1 MALEIRNIRVSIRCT
16 PVKRRYIGMAC
27 SVFLL
32 ALLASGTPPVSAF
45 ENPTGDSYAF
55 SDFHT
60 ERGASNGYK
69 LLELHLGVSSVE
81 VWGTLK
87 TVSDPIAS
95 DDASRPHFTARRTPP
110 LPSPTQP
117 SSELHVG
124 VNSVEVSDPVASGVD
139 GAASCGRSRFS
150 SIRGGGAASVC
161 SIARTRLPARPLLRG
176 VSRGFH
182 VLRVTATIP
191 AVGIP
196 LSVGGVASSGQKGAV
211 GGLVGGRECL
221 AAPRGVPKGGVASG
235 GQEGLV
241 MRNASQPLGECP
253 RGAWRAVDRK
263 GRWVVLRSPFEGA
276 FIDVKRDG
284 GVAGDHDVSI
294 KVDEDLEPHRAVFFV
309 LGFLLML
316 LAGHLSSMVAFY
328 YGGGMTLGVLLVVI
342 VILYQVM
349 RLLPLGRKSS
359 LQILLY
365 GSLMGFIGVIVTYVS
380 GAVKTVME
388 PLGLVD
394 DVISPVVV
402 FVLVLVV
409 LIGAALGF
417 WVVRKFILSPTGEL
431 DPPTVSFVKWGLRII
446 AATLLIMSSADAII
460 ATSLLLLSLSTTL
473 LLHLLSPRALALLSP
488 TSTPSATPA
497 TSFLARACVRK
508 GEQAAEHEG
517 EVGGVGGAFSP
528 PQQFGTP
535 PQGRMGGVGGGQGY
549 VTPTRGADGSPYMRM
564 GAPFQGPPGTPRT
577 PSSPLSRSV
586 CPSSFHRTPH
596 RRHLTPAQAAAI
608 SHQCTQAALQDLA
621 YSPGFG
627 QWVLHNFD
635 RIAITPRILR
645 EERGEAEIAATAEM
659 EEGFE
664 EEEG

>member
-1 MALEIRNIRVSIRCT
+1 
-16 PVKRRYIGMAC
+16 
-27 SVFLL
+27 
-32 ALLASGTPPVSAF
+32 
-45 ENPTGDSYAF
+45 
-55 SDFHT
+55 
-60 ERGASNGYK
+60 
-69 LLELHLGVSSVE
+69 LHLGV
-81 VWGTLK
+81 
-87 TVSDPIAS
+87 
-95 DDASRPHFTARRTPP
+95 
-110 LPSPTQP
+110 
-117 SSELHVG
+117 
-124 VNSVEVSDPVASGVD
+124 NSVDVSHPVAAGVD
-139 GAASCGRSRFS
+139 GGT
-150 SIRGGGAASVC
+150 IPVC
-161 SIARTRLPARPLLRG
+161 IARTRLPARPRLRG

-191 AVGIP
+191 AVGM
-196 LSVGGVASSGQKGAV
+196 
-211 GGLVGGRECL
+211 
-221 AAPRGVPKGGVASG
+221 PRGAFASG
-235 GQEGLV
+235 PKFEFCV
-241 MRNASQPLGECP
+241 HWNASQPLGDCP
-253 RGAWRAVDRK
+253 RGAWRTADRK

-276 FIDVKRDG
+276 FIDVKQEG
-284 GVAGDHDVSI
+284 GVVGDHDVSI
-294 KVDEDLEPHRAVFFV
+294 KIDEDLEPHRAVFFV

-365 GSLMGFIGVIVTYVS
+365 GSLMGFIGVIITYVT

-388 PLGLVD
+388 PLGLGD

-460 ATSLLLLSLSTTL
+460 ASSLLLLSLSTTL

-497 TSFLARACVRK
+497 TSFLARACAHK
-508 GEQAAEHEG
+508 SEQASEQEG
-517 EVGGVGGAFSP
+517 EVGRMGGAFSP
-528 PQQFGTP
+528 PQQYGTP
-535 PQGRMGGVGGGQGY
+535 PQGPMGGVGGGQGY
-549 VTPTRGADGSPYMRM
+549 VTPSRGVDGSPYTRM
-564 GAPFQGPPGTPRT
+564 GTPFQGPPGTTRYALFVPNFVCVSLALSSESTRKSPLGTPFLFPMLCVCLLLSLLPDSLPSHALPLVLLSSRVLSSSFPPTGTPRT
-577 PSSPLSRSV
+577 PHPSSPLARAV

-608 SHQCTQAALQDLA
+608 SHECTQAALQELA

-645 EERGEAEIAATAEM
+645 EERDEAEIAATAEM